1 MVLSFGVSINCRYD
15 TGSLVDRRRVGEAQ
29 MSWKVLIERGNLGF
43 SAAHFITFEGQCE
56 PLHGHNYGVRVEV
69 EGALTPDSYVL
80 DFVVL
85 KNIVRAL
92 CKEWDH
98 RFLLPLAN
106 PHLTLTE
113 HEDAWEVVYDGP
125 LTHGATTADGRTRY
139 LLPKAAVTPLPIDNA
154 TAERLAEQLAGRIVD
169 RLRDAGKLE
178 HLVHIEVGVEET
190 EMQVAFFALDL
201 RNHPANDVS
210 PPT

>member
-1 MVLSFGVSINCRYD
+1 
-15 TGSLVDRRRVGEAQ
+15 

-98 RFLLPLAN
+98 RFLLPLDN
-106 PHLTLTE
+106 PHLNLTE

-125 LTHGATTADGRTRY
+125 LTHGAATSDGSTRY
-139 LLPKAAVTPLPIDNA
+139 LLPKAAVVPLSIDNA
-154 TAERLAEQLAGRIVD
+154 TAERLAEHLAGRIME
-169 RLRDAGKLE
+169 RLRDVSKLE
-178 HLVHIEVGVEET
+178 NLIRIQVGVEET
-190 EMQVAFFALDL
+190 EMQAAFFTLDVHAT
-201 RNHPANDVS
+201 HPPGDVS
-210 PPT
+210 PPA

>member
-1 MVLSFGVSINCRYD
+1 
-15 TGSLVDRRRVGEAQ
+15 

-69 EGALTPDSYVL
+69 EGELSPDHFVL

-98 RFLLPLAN
+98 RFLLPLEN
-106 PHLTLTE
+106 PHLRLTE
-113 HEDAWEVVYDGP
+113 HENAWEVVYDGP
-125 LTHGATTADGRTRY
+125 LTHGATTSDGITRY
-139 LLPKAAVTPLPIDNA
+139 LLPKASVVALPIANA
-154 TAERLAEQLAGRIVD
+154 RGRLSPDPVHAPPRGMWESGTVRGVTVSGTVVRNARPSSTRPEAARTDEYPWSQTRMRARSSSSL
-169 RLRDAGKLE
+169 LRHSTDATRHSSTVRG
-178 HLVHIEVGVEET
+178 T
-190 EMQVAFFALDL
+190 W
-201 RNHPANDVS
+201 
-210 PPT
+210 